1 MYAYIPYKKLS
12 RNKTGMYSYFNNDKK
27 EGARIM
33 QVKSLASLLANCL
46 GGMGSINYSTC
57 EFCYLLNNQL
67 ECAKWNINY
76 TPQMCTNLLRGT
88 KLKYKRYL
96 K

>member
-1 MYAYIPYKKLS
+1 MHAYKSYKKLP
-12 RNKTGMYSYFNNDKK
+12 RNKTDLRTYFNNDKE
-27 EGARIM
+27 EGTRIM
-33 QVKSLASLLANCL
+33 QIKSLASLLANCL

-76 TPQMCTNLLRGT
+76 TPQMCKNLSRGT